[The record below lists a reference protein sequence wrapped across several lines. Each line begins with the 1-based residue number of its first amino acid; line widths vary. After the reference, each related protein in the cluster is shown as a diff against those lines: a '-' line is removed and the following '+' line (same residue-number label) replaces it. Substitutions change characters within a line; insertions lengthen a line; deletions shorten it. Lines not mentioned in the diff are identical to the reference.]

1 MSDLMKIKQ
10 ILTLSLK
17 LNAKKIYLMLYYMGT
32 L

>member
-17 LNAKKIYLMLYYMGT
+17 LNTQKIYLMLYYMGT